1 MIPHHSTNATR
12 LIEYAKLGASP
23 TEISRALG
31 ITPSAVTQLMDTPE
45 VSAELKRLQEEQ
57 LARSSALDNKYD
69 IIEDK
74 LLAQLERTLP
84 MLVKPHEIARVLA
97 QVNSAKRRGVAAT
110 TSDAPQKVISLTL
123 PTVIQNKFIVNSAN
137 QVVEAGA
144 QQLVTIPS
152 ANVTKLAESHTH
164 GNSKETKQL
173 SPPQTGEED
182 EFGFTY

>member
-45 VSAELKRLQEEQ
+45 VSEELKRLQEEQ

-69 IIEDK
+69 ILEDK

-84 MLVKPHEIARVLA
+84 LLVKPHEIARVLA

-110 TSDAPQKVISLTL
+110 VSDAPQKVISLTL

-152 ANVTKLAESHTH
+152 ANVTKLAESHHVPTE
-164 GNSKETKQL
+164 KTKQL
-173 SPPQTGEED
+173 SPPKTGEED